1 MEKMYDVIIVG
12 GGPAG
17 LTAAIYLARAQYRVL
32 VIEKEKFGGQIT
44 ITWEVV
50 NYPGIEQTDGVQL
63 TQTMQKQAQ
72 NFGAEFLLAEV
83 TALDFSREIK
93 NVETSKGNYQCFGV
107 LLATGAHPR
116 MAGFQGELEFRG
128 HGVCYCATCDGGFF
142 KDKEVFVI
150 GGGFAAAEESLFL
163 TKYARHVT
171 ILIRGEDFSCAKAN
185 ADQARQNEKI
195 TVLTNTVVDSVA
207 GDTLLREIRYTNRKT
222 GETTTYRAEKGE
234 LIGVFVF
241 VGYEPETTL
250 VEGVAER
257 DSAGYVITD
266 SNKKTTVEGL
276 YAAGDICVKN
286 LRQVVTAVSD
296 GAIAAT
302 ELERYAADMQK
313 KTGIKPE
320 LPEKKENRTT
330 QRDGKQ
336 SIFSTEVIT
345 QLQSVFDKMEHHL
358 ILELTLDE
366 SEASVTLQSQ
376 MEEMAGLTD
385 KLSVRTD
392 GKEQEKPCV
401 RILRENG
408 EWAGLAFHG
417 VPGGHEFTS
426 FVIGL
431 YNAAGEGQS
440 IKEEIAARIRSLQ
453 RNIKIEIMV
462 TLSCGMCP
470 ELVISA
476 QKIAAMNE
484 LVSAEVFDLG
494 LFPERK
500 EQYQIMSVPCFVING
515 GKPEF
520 GKRNLEQL
528 LALVEA
534 CG

>member
-83 TALDFSREIK
+83 TALDFSRKIK
-93 NVETSKGNYQCFGV
+93 SVETSKGSYRCFGV

-116 MAGFQGELEFRG
+116 MAGFQGEMEFRG

-150 GGGFAAAEESLFL
+150 GGGFAAAEESIFL

-171 ILIRGEDFSCAKAN
+171 ILIRGEDFSCAKVN
-185 ADQARQNEKI
+185 ADQARKNEKI
-195 TVLTNTVVDSVA
+195 TVLTNTVVDSVD

-234 LIGVFVF
+234 FIGVFVF

-250 VEGVAER
+250 VAGLAKR

-313 KTGIKPE
+313 KTGIKPK
-320 LPEKKENRTT
+320 LPEKENLTT
-330 QRDGKQ
+330 IMQ
-336 SIFSTEVIT
+336 S
-345 QLQSVFDKMEHHL
+345 
-358 ILELTLDE
+358 DE
-366 SEASVTLQSQ
+366 
-376 MEEMAGLTD
+376 
-385 KLSVRTD
+385 
-392 GKEQEKPCV
+392 
-401 RILRENG
+401 I
-408 EWAGLAFHG
+408 
-417 VPGGHEFTS
+417 
-426 FVIGL
+426 
-431 YNAAGEGQS
+431 
-440 IKEEIAARIRSLQ
+440 
-453 RNIKIEIMV
+453 NI
-462 TLSCGMCP
+462 
-470 ELVISA
+470 
-476 QKIAAMNE
+476 
-484 LVSAEVFDLG
+484 
-494 LFPERK
+494 
-500 EQYQIMSVPCFVING
+500 
-515 GKPEF
+515 
-520 GKRNLEQL
+520 
-528 LALVEA
+528 
-534 CG
+534 